1 MSNGQK
7 AKATT
12 SPRHRRWLMLP
23 LVAGAAYYAFFGG
36 EYSLM
41 EARKLER
48 ERVREAER
56 LTQTHAE
63 VVVLRAR
70 ADSLANDSAT
80 LERIAREKYGLIK
93 EGERLYR
100 FVDSAHT
107 KTPPQTT
114 TAN

>member
-1 MSNGQK
+1 MV
-7 AKATT
+7 
-12 SPRHRRWLMLP
+12 P

-48 ERVREAER
+48 ERVREQQR
-56 LTQTHAE
+56 LQATQRE
-63 VVVLRAR
+63 VGALRAR
-70 ADSLANDSAT
+70 TDSLQNDSAT

-100 FVDSAHT
+100 FVDSAGADPVRRDT
-107 KTPPQTT
+107 IPVSTT
-114 TAN
+114 H